1 MRRVFAILCVIA
13 PVGCQT
19 FDISAPLAPLAPV
32 PDPLLARA
40 SDALDAGDH
49 ALACRHLE
57 EYVTRHPESK
67 TAPTLHGEVL
77 FKLARYGES
86 RIAFEKAIA
95 RLDETADLPI
105 LVHCHGR
112 LVELAAIDADDLSE
126 RLHRGIALYLLSRD
140 PSLVPSKDEDT
151 DAESV
156 LCKAIFE
163 LSAAHAA
170 APDDARPCWYLH
182 LAWRRLGQD
191 QPAQRWLNECAR
203 RAPLSHLTSAE
214 RLGLNLRLA
223 ERATLRAS
231 SD

>member
-19 FDISAPLAPLAPV
+19 FDISAPRSPD

-49 ALACRHLE
+49 ALACRHLQ
-57 EYVTRHPESK
+57 EYAKRHPESK
-67 TAPTLHGEVL
+67 TAATLHGEVL

-95 RLDETADLPI
+95 RLDDSDDLQI

-112 LVELAAIDADDLSE
+112 LVELAAIDADELSE
-126 RLHRGIALYLLSRD
+126 RLHRGIGLYLLSRD
-140 PSLVPSKDEDT
+140 PSLDPSKDEEV

-163 LSAAHAA
+163 LMAAHAA

-191 QPAQRWLNECAR
+191 QPAKRWLNECVR
-203 RAPLSHLTSAE
+203 RAPTSHLTANE
-214 RLGLNLRLA
+214 RHGLDLRLA
-223 ERATLRAS
+223 ESLVLLR
-231 SD
+231 